1 MSVVLRQEATLENE
15 GERLSYDNFKEMDL
29 LDDQGRIRLLPARR
43 YFNENENYF
52 PILPA
57 LFDAWKNEN
66 EYMVLK
72 HVFHEKESFFAVK
85 CAKRGNDVYNKR
97 IKDRFG
103 RLRQNIHDFEFFS
116 VNDFR
121 VDHVVKTKALW
132 VTLTWHTRKGSIR
145 QAWEKDVSRAWN
157 RWITAMRK
165 RYGRIDVLR
174 AWETTERG
182 YPDTHAVLLFESKEW
197 SVFPWLDKHEKLTYR
212 IQEKEEIQELWRQ
225 GFIDVQAL
233 RTMRAVVNYALK
245 YQLKI
250 NEGREDG
257 RSSQKTLA
265 FMWLYRKRSYAV
277 SRHFFSVVA
286 RLDRDLHNSNCLG
299 MENEGS
305 FEFLGVF
312 SGKKLGLTHGE
323 WFAELKA
330 EDLTGLIRDGDPE
343 VDQGISYFGEAD

>member
-1 MSVVLRQEATLENE
+1 VSVVLHPEVTLENE
-15 GERLSYDNFKEMDL
+15 GERFSYDDFKGMDL
-29 LDDQGRIRLLPARR
+29 LDDHGRIRLLAARR

-52 PILPA
+52 PLLPQ
-57 LFDAWKNEN
+57 LFDAWKNEH

-85 CAKRGNDVYNKR
+85 CAKRGNDVYNSR
-97 IKDRFG
+97 IKRRFG
-103 RLRQNIHDFEFFS
+103 FLRKNVNDFEFFS

-121 VDHVVKTKALW
+121 VDHVVKTRALW

-145 QAWEKDVSRAWN
+145 QAWEKDVSKAWN
-157 RWITAMRK
+157 RWISAMRK

-182 YPDTHAVLLFESKEW
+182 YPDTHAILLFESKEW
-197 SVFPWLDKHEKLTYR
+197 TVFPWLDKHEKLTYR
-212 IQEKEEIQELWRQ
+212 IQEKDEIHDLWRQ

-233 RTMRAVVNYALK
+233 RTMRSVVNYALK
-245 YQLKI
+245 YQMKV

-257 RSSQKTLA
+257 RCNQKTLA

-277 SRHFFSVVA
+277 SRRFFSVVA
-286 RLDRDLHNSNCLG
+286 RLDRDLHNSNPSG
-299 MENEGS
+299 IENDGT

-312 SGKKLGLTHGE
+312 SGRLLGLTHGE
-323 WFAELKA
+323 WYAELKP
-330 EDLTGLIRDGDPE
+330 DVLTGLIKDGDPD
-343 VDQGISYFGEAD
+343 VDQGISRFED